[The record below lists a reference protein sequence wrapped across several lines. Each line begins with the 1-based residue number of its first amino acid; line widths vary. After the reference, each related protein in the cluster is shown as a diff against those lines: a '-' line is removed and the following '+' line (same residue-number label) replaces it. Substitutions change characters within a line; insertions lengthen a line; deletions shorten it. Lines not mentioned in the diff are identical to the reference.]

1 MHMRIKSITKN
12 WWIWLLIGLG
22 IGICLGKLFDWGY
35 FVLNKEI
42 SIIEALNIFI
52 SIGLTIYIAS
62 VLEKRL
68 KQEQFRS
75 DLYVA
80 KISEIED
87 ILKQV
92 EDLLMKNEIEY
103 QQINTLIHVIGLA
116 KNSLMKSL
124 RDFNIVEKS
133 IQQIDEVLKSNHREL
148 KSLLTD
154 RPIDKTD
161 KSVIVKNRTITYSSD
176 RITNIIQVCY
186 SIKEEYFKLKVLL
199 NG

>member
-1 MHMRIKSITKN
+1 MRIKTINKY
-12 WWIWLLIGLG
+12 WWIWLLIGLC
-22 IGICLGKLFDWGY
+22 IGICVGKLFDWGF
-35 FVLNKEI
+35 FVLNNEI

-68 KQEQFRS
+68 KQEQFKS

-80 KISEIED
+80 KICEIEG
-87 ILKQV
+87 ILKQI
-92 EDLLMKNEIEY
+92 EELIMKNDIEY

-124 RDFNIVEKS
+124 IDFNNTEES
-133 IQQIDEVLKSNHREL
+133 IQQIDEALKGNHKEL

-161 KSVIVKNRTITYSSD
+161 KSVIVKSNIITYSSD

-186 SIKEEYFKLKVLL
+186 SIKENYFKLKVLL
-199 NG
+199 NE